1 MIFVMEKT
9 LQNFTLNNIIKKKRE
24 ETETKC
30 GCFYGST
37 TVISTLFLVKK
48 INGDCCLLC

>member
-1 MIFVMEKT
+1 MIFVMEK
-9 LQNFTLNNIIKKKRE
+9 NIKKIYMKKYHLKKRE
-24 ETETKC
+24 EKETKC

-48 INGDCCLLC
+48 TKW